1 MLRRTFLAVAAVLAM
16 ATVANA
22 GAMYAYLV
30 IDPATTA
37 GAAIAPIVNP
47 GGGTMAVT
55 STRSGANT
63 WHLYAVDDIDNSF
76 GIKTYNIKLNGTLP
90 AINNRS
96 ASGTWTDGN
105 DTFNEGFSDAVVR
118 TGSNVNPIAGSQA
131 TPSVANTPLI
141 GGYGI
146 NASNFVLKTP
156 GGATNSY
163 SPVANGQWG
172 LYADPLTS
180 GIVAATGHVR
190 NSIFLAEGTYTGAA
204 PTIDTATLVSAGGSV
219 IAYYNQDPATVGS
232 PGGTNAPSL
241 VTTNPFIPEPA
252 TMTLVGLAL
261 VGFSGLVGRRR
272 S

>member
-1 MLRRTFLAVAAVLAM
+1 M

-22 GAMYAYLV
+22 GSMYAYLV
-30 IDPATTA
+30 VDPSTTA
-37 GAAIAPIVNP
+37 GAGIVPIVNP

-63 WHLYAVDDIDNSF
+63 WHLYAVDDVDSSF
-76 GIKTYNIKLNGTLP
+76 GIKTYNIKLNGTIP

-105 DTFNEGFSDAVVR
+105 DTFNEGFSDPVVR
-118 TGSNVNPIAGSQA
+118 TASNINPVAGSQA
-131 TPSVANTPLI
+131 TPSAANTPLI

-146 NASNFVLKTP
+146 AASNFVLKTP
-156 GGATNSY
+156 GGVANSY

-180 GIVAATGHVR
+180 GVVAATGHVR
-190 NSIFLAEGTYTGAA
+190 NAVFLAEGTYTGAA
-204 PTIDTATLVSAGGSV
+204 PTIDTATLVSAGGTV
-219 IAYYNQDPATVGS
+219 IAFYNQDPATNQNPSGA
-232 PGGTNAPSL
+232 NATGL
-241 VTTNPFIPEPA
+241 LTTNPFIPEPA
-252 TMTLVGLAL
+252 TMTLVGLAI
-261 VGFSGLVGRRR
+261 VGFGGLVGRRR